1 MQTEQQPAM
10 NGERS
15 WGANRSPSPNHPMK
29 YIVHISEL
37 SMMKY
42 QVEAS
47 SDEAAEEKAEE
58 HYEQGVT
65 PMQEQCIEWRC
76 EGVTHIQ

>member
-1 MQTEQQPAM
+1 
-10 NGERS
+10 
-15 WGANRSPSPNHPMK
+15 MK